1 MIIERVK
8 IRNYKTYLSLD
19 LDLRVSDER
28 SIVLIGGQNGGGKTT
43 LFEAVCGALYGLKIR
58 NREQFTE
65 LLNDG
70 ARGHEAPKIELELAF
85 SGQILSAT
93 KEYVMRRTY
102 ILNDSGKPV
111 ESVMLN
117 MDGTVFS
124 YGSASSAR
132 DRAEGEQQVNK
143 IIRANL
149 PEELSKYFLF
159 DAMQTSELMKKNVF
173 AQIIQDNIENVMGF
187 KKFVQLSAN
196 AERVQQQWA
205 QRRLEAQQEAAAY
218 DRLCEEKKDLQ
229 KQLEQNTTDQDGI
242 YKYLADIQE
251 LYTAAKN
258 GAEEARAQRV
268 KLDTVTAQIKT
279 IGERAERYGEE
290 LKAFVD
296 EIEQN
301 VFVSHLAYSMKDEIE
316 QIVHLRESLK
326 KEQDGS
332 YTVETLRDIAHRLL
346 EYMKSLALCVPNVD
360 EQNMVEHL
368 VAEQQSMQRNDPYS
382 YLDDNDVESLD
393 GLMKMGAFNNFP
405 ALDRMR
411 QDIDDQLDDIENLNL
426 QKAALEASL
435 QQGSEELINDYES
448 QKKRLDQLKDE
459 ARELEGKI
467 RGIDNKIHKFD
478 VQIQQEPDPRYDTL
492 AKLKPLFAE
501 ISSALLKRK
510 KSQIET
516 EMKQQLNKLLLAYK
530 DCIARVEL
538 SDTLEHFAIRLY
550 HTHGNEISLTNLNA
564 ASKQIFIQ
572 VLLKVLRNLG
582 DYNPPVMIDT
592 VMGVLDEASRDAL
605 MEEYFP
611 RLASQTIL
619 LCTTSE
625 IRKDRDYVRLEPF
638 VAKSYTLVRNVEEQQ
653 TTVEEG
659 YFGVPLNTIND

>member
-1 MIIERVK
+1 MIIQRIK

-19 LDLRVSDER
+19 LDLSVNDER

-43 LFEAVCGALYGLKIR
+43 LFEAICGVLYGLKIQ
-58 NREQFTE
+58 NRDHFTE

-70 ARGHEAPKIELELAF
+70 ARGRETPKIELELSF
-85 SGQILSAT
+85 SGQVLSST
-93 KEYVMRRTY
+93 KRYVMRRTY
-102 ILNDSGKPV
+102 ILNNSGKPV

-117 MDGTVFS
+117 MDGTVFT

-187 KKFVQLSAN
+187 KKFVQLRDCS
-196 AERVQQQWA
+196 ERVQQQWA
-205 QRRLEAQQEAAAY
+205 QRRLEAQQEAEAY
-218 DRLCEEKKDLQ
+218 DRLCEEKKTLQ
-229 KQLEQNTTDQDGI
+229 KQLEQNAADQDAI
-242 YKYLADIQE
+242 YRYLADIQE
-251 LYTAAKN
+251 LYNAAKN
-258 GAEEARAQRV
+258 GAAEAEAQRN
-268 KLDTVTAQIKT
+268 KLLQITNQIKT
-279 IGERAERYGEE
+279 IGDRAGNYCEE

-301 VFVSHLAYSMKDEIE
+301 VFLSHLAYSMKEEIE
-316 QIVHLRESLK
+316 QIVHLRETVR
-326 KEQDGS
+326 KEQENS
-332 YTVETLRDIAHRLL
+332 YTADMLRDITHRLL
-346 EYMKSLALCVPNVD
+346 QYMQSLSLCVPNID
-360 EQNMVEHL
+360 EQNIVDHL
-368 VAEQQSMQRNDPYS
+368 VAEQKSMQTGDPYS
-382 YLDDNDVESLD
+382 YLDNNEVENLD
-393 GLMKMGAFNNFP
+393 TLQKTNSYNGFP
-405 ALDRMR
+405 SLDRMR
-411 QDIDDQLDDIENLNL
+411 QDINDQLDDLENLNR
-426 QKAALEASL
+426 QKASLESTL
-435 QQGSEELINDYES
+435 QQGNEELIKDYEHR
-448 QKKRLDQLKDE
+448 KHLIEQLKNE
-459 ARELEGKI
+459 AHELETKI
-467 RGIDNKIHKFD
+467 KTIDNKIHKFD
-478 VQIQQEPDPRYDTL
+478 IQIQQEPDPRFDTL
-492 AKLKPLFAE
+492 VKLKPIFTE

-510 KSQIET
+510 KTQIEA
-516 EMKQQLNKLLLAYK
+516 EMKQQLNKLLLAYEG
-530 DCIARVEL
+530 CIERVEL
-538 SDTLEHFAIRLY
+538 SDTLEQFNIRLF

-605 MEEYFP
+605 MENYFP
-611 RLASQTIL
+611 RLSSQTIL

-625 IRKDRDYVRLEPF
+625 IRKDRDYERLEPF
-638 VAKSYTLVRNVEEQQ
+638 IAKTYTLIRNVEEQC

-659 YFGVPLNTIND
+659 YFGVPLDLT

>member
-1 MIIERVK
+1 MIIKRVK

-19 LDLRVSDER
+19 LDLRVTDER

-43 LFEAVCGALYGLKIR
+43 LFEAICGALYGLKIR

-70 ARGHEAPKIELELAF
+70 ARGRETPKIELELAF
-85 SGQILSAT
+85 TGQVLSST
-93 KEYVMRRTY
+93 REYVMRRTY
-102 ILNDSGKPV
+102 ILNDNGKPV

-117 MDGTVFS
+117 MDGTVFT
-124 YGSASSAR
+124 YGTASSAR
-132 DRAEGEQQVNK
+132 DRAMGEQQVGK

-187 KKFVQLSAN
+187 KKFVQLSDN

-205 QRRLEAQQEAAAY
+205 QRRLEAQQEAEAY
-218 DRLCEEKKDLQ
+218 DRLCETK
-229 KQLEQNTTDQDGI
+229 KQLLKQQEGI
-242 YKYLADIQE
+242 AAELDSIYRYLADIQE
-251 LYTAAKN
+251 LYNAAKN
-258 GAEEARAQRV
+258 GAAEAEAQRN
-268 KLDTVTAQIKT
+268 KLASITNQINS
-279 IGERAERYGEE
+279 ISNRAAKYHEE

-296 EIEQN
+296 EVEQN
-301 VFVSHLAYSMKDEIE
+301 VFVSHLAFTAKDEIE
-316 QIVHLRESLK
+316 QIVHLRETLK
-326 KEQDGS
+326 KEQENN
-332 YTVETLRDIAHRLL
+332 YTVETLKEITHRLIN
-346 EYMKSLALCVPNVD
+346 YMKTLSLCVPNID
-360 EQNMVEHL
+360 EQNLVEHL
-368 VAEQQSMQRNDPYS
+368 VAEQQTLQSKDPYS
-382 YLDDNDVESLD
+382 YLTDTDIAGLKSL
-393 GLMKMGAFNNFP
+393 MEMSTYNNFP
-405 ALDRMR
+405 SLDHMR
-411 QDIDDQLDDIENLNL
+411 QDINDQIDDLGNLNS
-426 QKAALEASL
+426 QKATLEL
-435 QQGSEELINDYES
+435 TLGHGNEELIQDYE
-448 QKKRLDQLKDE
+448 QRKQHLEQLKEKD
-459 ARELEGKI
+459 RELSAQVKT
-467 RGIDNKIHKFD
+467 IDNKIHKFD
-478 VQIQQEPDPRYDTL
+478 IQVQQEPDPRYDTL
-492 AKLKPLFAE
+492 AKLKPLFVD
-501 ISSALLKRK
+501 ISSALLRRK
-510 KSQIET
+510 KAQIEA

-530 DCIARVEL
+530 GCIERVEL
-538 SDTLEHFAIRLY
+538 SDTLDHFSIRLY

-611 RLASQTIL
+611 RLANQTIL

-625 IRKDRDYVRLEPF
+625 IRKDSDYIRLEPF
-638 VAKSYTLVRNVEEQQ
+638 IAKTYTLVRNVEEQC

-659 YFGVPLNTIND
+659 YFGIPLDTTD

>member
-1 MIIERVK
+1 MIIERIK

-19 LDLRVSDER
+19 LDLTVTDER
-28 SIVLIGGQNGGGKTT
+28 SIILIGGQNGGGKTT
-43 LFEAVCGALYGLKIR
+43 LFEAICGVLYGLKIR

-70 ARGHEAPKIELELAF
+70 ARGRETPKIELELAF
-85 SGQILSAT
+85 SGQVLSST

-102 ILNDSGKPV
+102 MLNDSGRPV

-117 MDGTVFS
+117 MDGTVFT

-187 KKFVQLSAN
+187 KKFVQLSTS
-196 AERVQQQWA
+196 AESVQQQWA

-218 DRLCEEKKDLQ
+218 DRLCEEKKELQ
-229 KQLEQNTTDQDGI
+229 KQLDKNSADQDSI
-242 YKYLADIQE
+242 YRYLADIQE
-251 LYTAAKN
+251 LYNAAKS
-258 GAEEARAQRV
+258 GAAEAEAQRN
-268 KLDTVTAQIKT
+268 KLSSINSQIKS
-279 IGERAERYGEE
+279 IDDRAEKYREE
-290 LKAFVD
+290 LKTFVD

-301 VFVSHLAYSMKDEIE
+301 VFVSHLSLVMKNEIE
-316 QIVHLRESLK
+316 QIVHLRETLN
-326 KEQDGS
+326 KEQENNYS
-332 YTVETLRDIAHRLL
+332 METLKDITHRLL
-346 EYMKSLALCVPNVD
+346 GYMKSLSLCVPNID
-360 EQNMVEHL
+360 EQNIVEHL
-368 VAEQQSMQRNDPYS
+368 VAEQQSLKRNDPYS
-382 YLDDNDVESLD
+382 YLDNDDVESLD
-393 GLMKMGAFNNFP
+393 TLTKGNNYNSFP
-405 ALDRMR
+405 TLDRMR
-411 QDIDDQLDDIENLNL
+411 QDIDDQLDNLDNL
-426 QKAALEASL
+426 HSQKAALESSL
-435 QQGSEELINDYES
+435 QQGNEELVRDYDS
-448 QKKRLDQLKDE
+448 HKQRLDQLKEE
-459 ARELEGKI
+459 ARDLAAKI
-467 RGIDNKIHKFD
+467 KSTDNKIHKFD
-478 VQIQQEPDPRYDTL
+478 IQVQQEPDPRYDTL
-492 AKLKPLFAE
+492 AKLKPLFTE
-501 ISSALLKRK
+501 ISNALLKRK
-510 KSQIET
+510 KSQIEA

-530 DCIARVEL
+530 GCIDRVEL
-538 SDTLEHFAIRLY
+538 TDTLEHFTIRLY
-550 HTHGNEISLTNLNA
+550 HTHGNQISLTGLNA

-625 IRKDRDYVRLEPF
+625 IRRDSDYIRLEPF
-638 VAKSYTLVRNVEEQQ
+638 IAKSYTLVRNVEEQN
-653 TTVEEG
+653 TTVAEG
-659 YFGVPLNTIND
+659 YFGIPLDTMD